1 MALAKFRKII
11 NFRVP
16 KPAPKPKDKD
26 ENKEE
31 ESK

>member
-1 MALAKFRKII
+1 MSLAKFRKII
-11 NFRVP
+11 KGN